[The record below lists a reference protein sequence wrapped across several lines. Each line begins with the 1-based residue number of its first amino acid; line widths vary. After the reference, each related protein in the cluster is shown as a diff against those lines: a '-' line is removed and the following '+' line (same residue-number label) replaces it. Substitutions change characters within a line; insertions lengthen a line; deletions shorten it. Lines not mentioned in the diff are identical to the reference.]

1 MTVCA
6 TTQFERATPT
16 SLSLSETTT
25 TTTIATRMAARKGS
39 ASYYSKI
46 SQLGEGQV

>member
-16 SLSLSETTT
+16 SLSLSETT